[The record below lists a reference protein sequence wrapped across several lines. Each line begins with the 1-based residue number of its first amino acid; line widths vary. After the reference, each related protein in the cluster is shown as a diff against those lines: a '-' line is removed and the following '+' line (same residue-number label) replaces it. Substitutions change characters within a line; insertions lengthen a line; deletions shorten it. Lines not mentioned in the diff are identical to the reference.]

1 MTSVQIIVCTNRGMD
16 PRFVTCLLHARHPE
30 ISITFGI
37 ESLIDRSRSVMA
49 TKFLD
54 GNSDICLFID
64 DDIIGWSIEDI
75 NQIVADVVE
84 TGSIVGGCYSIK
96 NVANP
101 RICALGIDKGTG
113 SFDIGPQN
121 GLVEVKY
128 VATGFMAIPRKILAE
143 LATKLPKV
151 NAYGDLPMHPFFQ
164 PFVHEGIYLSE
175 DYAFCQKARELGY
188 KIWLDP
194 RIILGHIGSFVYNL
208 S

>member
-16 PRFVTCLLHARHPE
+16 PRFVNCLLNARHPE
-30 ISITFGI
+30 ISIAFGI

-54 GNSDICLFID
+54 SESDICLFID
-64 DDIIGWSIEDI
+64 DDIIEWSIDDI
-75 NQIVADVVE
+75 NQIVADVNE

-96 NVANP
+96 NATKP
-101 RICALGIDKGTG
+101 RICALGIDRGEG

-143 LATKLPKV
+143 MAAKLPKV
-151 NAYGDLPMHPFFQ
+151 NAYGDLLMHPFFQ
-164 PFVHEGIYLSE
+164 PIVHEGIYLSE
-175 DYAFCQKARELGY
+175 DYSFCQRARELGY

-194 RIILGHIGSFVYNL
+194 RIVLGHIGSYIYHL